1 MSPLQDSIPSPNTWE
16 PLCQLADLVPQSGV
30 VAWLRGN
37 QIALF
42 YLPDQPDRQ
51 LFAIANRDP
60 QSGANVIGRG
70 LVGHLRGELVVAS
83 PLYKQHFRLRDGA
96 CLEDPQQQLRVWP
109 VRLNGDQVEV
119 DLS

>member
-1 MSPLQDSIPSPNTWE
+1 MSLLDASTSAQNTWE

-30 VAWLRGN
+30 VAWLRGT

-42 YLPDQPDRQ
+42 YLPDQPEQQ

-60 QSGANVIGRG
+60 ESGANVIGRG
-70 LVGHLRGELVVAS
+70 LVGHLRGDLVVAS

-96 CLEDPQQQLRVWP
+96 CLEDPQQQLQVWP
-109 VRLNGDQVEV
+109 VRLNGEQVEV
-119 DLS
+119 DLA